1 MEKQLFEKQNLTI
14 NVSPKFEKQNLTINV
29 NPTLL
34 FLLMQTIVNNE
45 EGLLEN
51 LEETLGLTPEVQE
64 GVKEAI
70 RELYELSEHLIF
82 DFFLDI
88 KFINFLKN

>member
-1 MEKQLFEKQNLTI
+1 MAKQKFEKQNLTI

-29 NPTLL
+29 RPTSL

-51 LEETLGLTPEVQE
+51 LDETLGLTPEGQE

-70 RELYELSEHLIF
+70 RELYELSKHLIF
-82 DFFLDI
+82 DFS
-88 KFINFLKN
+88 

>member
-1 MEKQLFEKQNLTI
+1 MAKQ
-14 NVSPKFEKQNLTINV
+14 KFEKQNLTINV
-29 NPTLL
+29 RPTSL

-51 LEETLGLTPEVQE
+51 LDEILDLTPEGQE

-70 RELYELSEHLIF
+70 RELYELSKHLIF
-82 DFFLDI
+82 DFS
-88 KFINFLKN
+88 